1 MMTKSTFTP
10 RDRAGTTA
18 PSRGIIKLSRHRMF
32 GSKPV
37 PAAEMASI
45 INPYV
50 AICGAMFLAFA
61 PVVIRVALLINAS
74 GGMMK

>member
-1 MMTKSTFTP
+1 
-10 RDRAGTTA
+10 
-18 PSRGIIKLSRHRMF
+18 MF

-37 PAAEMASI
+37 PAEEMASI